1 MLSALAHPS
10 ATITS
15 LSVRSRMNSSTASRA
30 SGWVADRGFLTETPD
45 EVFQQVPIN
54 RRLLEIASEFVE
66 KQKGWWEHPDWEG
79 FLARLSGDGFHL
91 SKEVEPPIGNILEIF
106 KDYYQSDRFQ
116 AIVEKRRKS
125 GTRKTAPSQFKN

>member
-1 MLSALAHPS
+1 MELKNLKPKFGRWL
-10 ATITS
+10 TIEE
-15 LSVRSRMNSSTASRA
+15 L
-30 SGWVADRGFLTETPD
+30 RGFLAETPD

-79 FLARLSGDGFHL
+79 FLARLSKDGFHL
-91 SKEVEPPIGNILEIF
+91 SKDVEPPIGNILEIF

-116 AIVEKRRKS
+116 AIAEKRRKP
-125 GTRKTAPSQFKN
+125 GTRKTSPAPKTRSSNRKQAAKNASP